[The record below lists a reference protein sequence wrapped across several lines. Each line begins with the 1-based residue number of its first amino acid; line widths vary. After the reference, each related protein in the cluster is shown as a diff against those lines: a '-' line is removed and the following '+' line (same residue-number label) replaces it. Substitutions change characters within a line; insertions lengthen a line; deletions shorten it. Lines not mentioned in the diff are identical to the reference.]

1 MTHLRH
7 RGGPPP
13 PGRGAAPRPQG
24 RGWCRALRLSESE
37 GGEYARPRAG
47 RATRHARRGGAAPS
61 PSASPGARTI
71 RSPRPRRALLLSY
84 PATSVPLKDSDR
96 GFNGTEVAGY
106 LRTIEGFRPGIQIPN
121 TGSVSPFPNPEKR
134 MIGSLVPGGPSPHVH
149 AKRERR
155 RAEIL
160 RVALRAFRERGYHA
174 TTLDSIAEQLGV
186 GKTALYHYFPDKQAI
201 LLACHR
207 ESLAD
212 LERIVAQARRLDT
225 ARERLRYVI
234 MEHVRVMTEAFGAS
248 PLAFEVGAL
257 SAERQ
262 AEIVDGRDRYERAL
276 RDIIEQGMKLGTF
289 RRADSK
295 VTAFAILG
303 ALNGIALE

>member
-1 MTHLRH
+1 
-7 RGGPPP
+7 
-13 PGRGAAPRPQG
+13 
-24 RGWCRALRLSESE
+24 
-37 GGEYARPRAG
+37 
-47 RATRHARRGGAAPS
+47 
-61 PSASPGARTI
+61 
-71 RSPRPRRALLLSY
+71 
-84 PATSVPLKDSDR
+84 
-96 GFNGTEVAGY
+96 
-106 LRTIEGFRPGIQIPN
+106 
-121 TGSVSPFPNPEKR
+121 

-303 ALNGIALE
+303 ALNGIARWYRPEGPLDARALGELFAAQLMDGLAAGPRRNAADDAAGAEGASDIAHATTAAVRRDAA